1 MFHFHALLWVQ
12 YKGSIFLEI
21 SSNLDYQFG
30 FHYHISL
37 SYFILSYFSKNGRTA
52 LFNYM
57 VLFCFF
63 SHTSECLCKYIMK
76 DAGQYLGNS
85 FRRSSSDLKLVIYK
99 ESFHAELVLFN
110 WWLSLTGV
118 IASTFEAKS
127 FQYRFLTHFAATVA
141 GLRSISISISRYNL
155 SFSESCVL
163 ERIYSVPGSMA
174 STEINHRETKG
185 CC

>member
-141 GLRSISISISRYNL
+141 GLRSSISRYNL